1 MVVVSEKIYISWM
14 GMKKNREK
22 LLSQIGI
29 MACTFPD
36 IFLQIRMGVS
46 NMLILIMHEMRF

>member
-1 MVVVSEKIYISWM
+1 MVVVDEGRSWRVNM
-14 GMKKNREK
+14 KKKNREK

-36 IFLQIRMGVS
+36 IFSQIRMG
-46 NMLILIMHEMRF
+46 IFQTC